1 MQKNNLRYGKA
12 ALITLLAMLT
22 AISVVTGILCKNL
35 FTVAVYYRFTLEN
48 LGILFAGIFFGP
60 GAGAVV
66 GIAVDVI
73 SCLLSTNPALNPVIL
88 LGSVCVGVT
97 SGIVA
102 RYFVKT
108 RGLRQYVTAA
118 AAAHL
123 LGQVLVKSVGKIL
136 YFGMPWYG
144 VFIGLACSVLAC
156 AVEVTVIQLL
166 MKKTEIRKY
175 ILHLSDVSL
184 FGRK

>member
-1 MQKNNLRYGKA
+1 MQKNDARYGKA

-88 LGSVCVGVT
+88 LGSACVGLT
-97 SGIVA
+97 SGIVSK
-102 RYFVKT
+102 YFVKT
-108 RGLRQYVTAA
+108 RGLRQYVISA

-123 LGQVLVKSVGKIL
+123 IGQVIVKSVGKIL

-144 VFIGLACSVLAC
+144 VFIGLACSAVAC
-156 AVEVTVIQLL
+156 AVEVTIIRLL
-166 MKKTEIRKY
+166 VQKKDVSKF
-175 ILHLSDVSL
+175 ILQLSDVSV

>member
-1 MQKNNLRYGKA
+1 MQKNNVRYGKA

-48 LGILFAGIFFGP
+48 IGVLFAGIFFGP

-73 SCLLSTNPALNPVIL
+73 SCLMSTNPAVNPVIM
-88 LGSVCVGVT
+88 LGAACVGAT
-97 SGIVA
+97 SGAVA

-118 AAAHL
+118 VSAHL
-123 LGQVLVKSVGKIL
+123 LGQVLIKSVGKIL

-144 VFIGLACSVLAC
+144 VFIGLACSALAC
-156 AVEVTVIQLL
+156 AAEVLIIQLL
-166 MKKTEIRKY
+166 MKKAVIRKY
-175 ILHLSDVSL
+175 ILRLADVRL
-184 FGRK
+184 LDRK